1 MAQRRNRPRRELSHR
16 IVALDTPKHASDT
29 PKHASWLNQTERWLL
44 IPTRRV
50 SRRQHFTSLDD
61 LRAIITAFITKLSHS
76 LAKPLR
82 WTCQGNPVAA

>member
-16 IVALDTPKHASDT
+16 IVALDT